1 MASTDDEE
9 ESISDEA
16 GEGEEGLDADY
27 GSENEESDDG
37 KGDGYEFEKEGAKS
51 KKSKKA
57 KSGLDLEGEKDE
69 GGIFDKEAGD
79 SDVEEFMEGIE
90 NEQMDL
96 DGLVLPSDAEESDLD
111 ADDDGPGLFN
121 EYDDEEDFGK
131 GIKDDYDGEDDDD
144 EAEKDGDSKD
154 GGEEDGEEE
163 LDDVFARAAEEKEM
177 DVVENIRQQAENV

>member
-1 MASTDDEE
+1 MQALALKGFGLDQIWAQIEHHTTSVNDKLITQLTALMSDEDFLRNAMASTDDEE

-51 KKSKKA
+51 KKSKKS

-90 NEQMDL
+90 NE
-96 DGLVLPSDAEESDLD
+96 
-111 ADDDGPGLFN
+111 
-121 EYDDEEDFGK
+121 
-131 GIKDDYDGEDDDD
+131 
-144 EAEKDGDSKD
+144 
-154 GGEEDGEEE
+154 
-163 LDDVFARAAEEKEM
+163 
-177 DVVENIRQQAENV
+177 

>member
-1 MASTDDEE
+1 MQALALKGFGLDQIWAQIEHHTTSVNDKLITQLTALMSDEDFLRNAMASTDDEE

-90 NEQMDL
+90 NE
-96 DGLVLPSDAEESDLD
+96 
-111 ADDDGPGLFN
+111 
-121 EYDDEEDFGK
+121 
-131 GIKDDYDGEDDDD
+131 
-144 EAEKDGDSKD
+144 
-154 GGEEDGEEE
+154 
-163 LDDVFARAAEEKEM
+163 
-177 DVVENIRQQAENV
+177 